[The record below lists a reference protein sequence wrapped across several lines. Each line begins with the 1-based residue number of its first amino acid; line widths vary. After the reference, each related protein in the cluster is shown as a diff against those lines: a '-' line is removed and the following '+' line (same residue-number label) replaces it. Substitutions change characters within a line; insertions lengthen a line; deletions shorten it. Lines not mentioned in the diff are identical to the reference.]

1 MNQQSSGQPEAVH
14 HPGGESEPAN
24 SGKTAG
30 TGGPKSAGS
39 RPTAAK
45 NETVLGP
52 FTVRDLTVLAST
64 LVLFVASLIPMFES
78 RYNLWNLGSL
88 FFLGLGV
95 ILPLI
100 VTALFVARRLSPESR
115 VRVGSLSIDQFASVV
130 ASFALGFFFL
140 SAAEHFVPVMLV
152 GLIGSLGLFAATV
165 PARFIPFFA
174 GDFLDR
180 AESPAHVVARESAAP
195 FRKPAAPKE
204 PKAAKEP
211 GSSALAGWSKR
222 LTAGGLGGAGRGAG
236 GVDAGS
242 SAVPASGPQ
251 GSDRPFAGS
260 TASHVPYGATPNGA
274 TPNGATPNGATAHG
288 TTPNGARQPT
298 ASQAGAMPAAAAA
311 TLGNAAGNNAAAATA
326 AASVGA
332 AAAAGRGSDASPA
345 TQAADVVPS
354 ASGRTQ
360 AADVVSSASERT
372 QAADV
377 VPSASERT
385 QAADV
390 VPSASERT
398 QAADVPAPAARE
410 SSSGQAAGA
419 APAATMLNP
428 QVRSQEPIGATVDP
442 ASRPEEHE
450 EQPVHEAFWFAV
462 AQPRTAVDERTGM
475 PAFVIE
481 PGGWVLALEDRGHEF
496 LVQHTDGRVGVLRDL
511 SNIERG

>member
-1 MNQQSSGQPEAVH
+1 
-14 HPGGESEPAN
+14 
-24 SGKTAG
+24 
-30 TGGPKSAGS
+30 
-39 RPTAAK
+39 
-45 NETVLGP
+45 
-52 FTVRDLTVLAST
+52 
-64 LVLFVASLIPMFES
+64 MFES

-242 SAVPASGPQ
+242 SAVPASGAQ

-274 TPNGATPNGATAHG
+274 
-288 TTPNGARQPT
+288 TPNGARQPT

-345 TQAADVVPS
+345 
-354 ASGRTQ
+354 
-360 AADVVSSASERT
+360 
-372 QAADV
+372 
-377 VPSASERT
+377 T